1 VTVPDPTFETRTV
14 AAQFEMRDDS
24 TTGAPVFEGY
34 ASVFDTPYDLGPF
47 WEQVDQ
53 RAFNRTLGQNPDV
66 RLLVDHQGQPL
77 ARTKSGTLQLNA
89 DTRGLH
95 AKATLDP
102 TDPDVQRLLPKMRRG
117 DLDQMSFS
125 FRVVG
130 GDGDAWDYGSQ
141 RTLRTLKELSLADQ
155 DVSIVT
161 YPASTTTMA
170 SLRSAES
177 IYVERM
183 GRELRSGHLL
193 PHFEVIKLRRAVE
206 RLEDEARGLTANDT
220 RDSLNEAV
228 SEALSG
234 AGYGYVLDYDDA
246 NVYYC
251 RWSESESRE
260 ETFSQGYTL
269 GEDGVAALTG
279 EATSVRRRT
288 LWAPV
293 AEEAEAEAEPE
304 TATPVAAR
312 SLQTARYM
320 LEALEL

>member
-1 VTVPDPTFETRTV
+1 VTVPDSTFETRTV
-14 AAQFEMRDDS
+14 AAQFEMRDDA

-77 ARTKSGTLQLNA
+77 ARTKSGTLQLHA

-125 FRVVG
+125 FRVAG
-130 GDGDAWDYGSQ
+130 ADGDTWDYGSN

-161 YPASTTTMA
+161 YPASATTVA

-183 GRELRSGHLL
+183 GRELRSGREFPRL
-193 PHFEVIKLRRAVE
+193 EIVKLRRAVE
-206 RLEDEARGLTANDT
+206 RLEDEARGLSSNDT
-220 RDSLNEAV
+220 RASLNEAV
-228 SEALSG
+228 SEAVSG
-234 AGYGYVLDYDDA
+234 SGYAYVVDYDET
-246 NVYYC
+246 NVYYTV
-251 RWSESESRE
+251 WSAADDDED
-260 ETFSQGYTL
+260 TFSRGYTL
-269 GEDGVAALTG
+269 NTDGT
-279 EATSVRRRT
+279 ATLVGDPVQARPRT
-288 LWAPV
+288 LWTPV
-293 AEEAEAEAEPE
+293 NDVEPAEAAPAPEP
-304 TATPVAAR
+304 TASRSLEAAR
-312 SLQTARYM
+312 RLLESLD
-320 LEALEL
+320 L